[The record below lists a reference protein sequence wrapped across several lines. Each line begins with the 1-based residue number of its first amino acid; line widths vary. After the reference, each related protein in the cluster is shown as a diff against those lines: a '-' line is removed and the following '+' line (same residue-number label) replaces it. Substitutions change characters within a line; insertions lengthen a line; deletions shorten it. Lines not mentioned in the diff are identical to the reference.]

1 MRLTRP
7 TFVFLFAVSLVGLL
21 PGAARAQE
29 PGQMLQGMLGP
40 RFVVF
45 RDKVQDELKIS
56 GEQRNKLDERRDA
69 TLQEMQQTFQKA
81 QDLKPEDRPKTIN
94 EYRQTV

>member
-1 MRLTRP
+1 MRFSYP
-7 TFVFLFAVSLVGLL
+7 TLVLLFAVSLVGLL

-29 PGQMLQGMLGP
+29 PGQMLQGRLGP

-45 RDKVQDELKIS
+45 REKVQGDLKLT

-69 TLQEMQQTFQKA
+69 TIQEMQQTFET
-81 QDLKPEDRPKTIN
+81 L
-94 EYRQTV
+94 